1 MSGSGAR
8 NQNGRVKAPK
18 SPSPAAEP
26 SSSNTFHQHP
36 FVQRRPR
43 AQRKTLEAQDELE
56 KPVLLSP
63 TAVTVASPPQRPDTA
78 EDDRAHAPRVGSA
91 QNIGWSKSEH
101 EGLLFLH
108 DGTKRWYHCELCDY
122 MNDRL
127 YHSKMHYQRIHINN
141 GKSMPRKRKYV
152 EGQDGPAP
160 AVFPPRVEEFV
171 TPALPNKKPNA
182 APPRPPA
189 GSPRHGARTEGDVR
203 HRLFPTPPGPSA
215 KTSRVARN
223 LKVVQTLDATHP
235 EDAQKV
241 LNNSVRYTFQGGSMV
256 CQNGDGPGFSFK
268 AEEMSS
274 LSTSLPTGRSTIS
287 GTSSRMR
294 QEKKIKQAPKGP
306 RPQSGG
312 RKQVEAAFSPQ
323 ILHPH
328 SVDKMEAGHLEPMFE
343 HCDNSSSLA
352 QVSSVRQQMHGSPV
366 KPGRSPPI
374 SAPTTPSR
382 QSKLSDLC
390 HSSLAE
396 SDLHCTH
403 TPLTDANSRLRTL
416 RSATP
421 ESRGL
426 QMLPPTSGAVEY
438 SRSPGVRRAHAD
450 SSELL
455 RCDETLSRYDMS
467 AQQVSTDDVCGLA
480 FESLLHQT
488 QFQVLARAVHP
499 CR

>member
-1 MSGSGAR
+1 
-8 NQNGRVKAPK
+8 
-18 SPSPAAEP
+18 
-26 SSSNTFHQHP
+26 
-36 FVQRRPR
+36 
-43 AQRKTLEAQDELE
+43 
-56 KPVLLSP
+56 
-63 TAVTVASPPQRPDTA
+63 
-78 EDDRAHAPRVGSA
+78 
-91 QNIGWSKSEH
+91 
-101 EGLLFLH
+101 
-108 DGTKRWYHCELCDY
+108 
-122 MNDRL
+122 
-127 YHSKMHYQRIHINN
+127 
-141 GKSMPRKRKYV
+141 
-152 EGQDGPAP
+152 
-160 AVFPPRVEEFV
+160 
-171 TPALPNKKPNA
+171 
-182 APPRPPA
+182 
-189 GSPRHGARTEGDVR
+189 
-203 HRLFPTPPGPSA
+203 
-215 KTSRVARN
+215 
-223 LKVVQTLDATHP
+223 
-235 EDAQKV
+235 
-241 LNNSVRYTFQGGSMV
+241 MV